1 MIEPPK
7 NIGDCRNIFI
17 AAGIQEPD
25 MPLDNSLFPN
35 GRRLAEILN
44 ELEALRAIVKEFA
57 NADTFDEDSGGY
69 CVLCGDYGKH
79 EADCLVARAKELVK

>member
-1 MIEPPK
+1 MIELSDFDLPEMPPRSQK
-7 NIGDCRNIFI
+7 KVALID
-17 AAGIQEPD
+17 PK
-25 MPLDNSLFPN
+25 
-35 GRRLAEILN
+35 

-79 EADCLVARAKELVK
+79 EADCLVERAKELVKT